1 MIDLNKAKSAFKHY
15 ISQFDLADDKINRK
29 IIHTY
34 KVVECAKHI
43 AENLKLSQEDIE
55 LAQLIG
61 LLHDI
66 GRFEQAKRFD
76 DFRDAYTIDHA
87 ELGVQI
93 LFKENLIRNFIQEAQ
108 YDEMIKKSM
117 TAYCYD
123 TPESTIYINH
133 YMIKAIY
140 NIQNNCYDYYVKPHI
155 KYKNYSNVDT
165 KEIENNLEE
174 IEQVTKE
181 FVMTLSGTDAEKLTQ
196 IHNWL
201 IDGARYDMTLSLPN
215 TANIYGAIIDKS
227 CICAGFAN
235 AFKYVADMAD
245 LKVIY
250 VTGTAFFSGTTAYHA
265 WNLANVEGKWK
276 IVDVT
281 WDLSCSNEYEFSKRF
296 LLIFRDE
303 ENGTA
308 HIPETEKFVYPD

>member
-1 MIDLNKAKSAFKHY
+1 MKKSFK
-15 ISQFDLADDKINRK
+15 KCVR
-29 IIHTY
+29 II
-34 KVVECAKHI
+34 
-43 AENLKLSQEDIE
+43 L
-55 LAQLIG
+55 
-61 LLHDI
+61 
-66 GRFEQAKRFD
+66 
-76 DFRDAYTIDHA
+76 
-87 ELGVQI
+87 I
-93 LFKENLIRNFIQEAQ
+93 LFFVLSYWFVSNAFSAYQPKEIQIENVEIDTFDSSMFVDCSLFYYNQLTDSEKEVYQVFSNSKNAFINNEEI
-108 YDEMIKKSM
+108 YCLSSEELWNTTTSFEMIKKSM

-123 TPESTIYINH
+123 IPESTIYINH